1 MSTTQGCLLCCY
13 WQHRD
18 SIDTEKSPM
27 KSKHVTIETMET
39 VDTEVEEDGHGMMEL
54 FSLMSTTRR

>member
-1 MSTTQGCLLCCY
+1 
-13 WQHRD
+13 
-18 SIDTEKSPM
+18 M